1 MQKENSFFFLFP
13 SGSIFDEVKDTNKQ
27 AKYKIKKLQNGQ
39 KSH

>member
-13 SGSIFDEVKDTNKQ
+13 SGSIFDEVKDTSKR
-27 AKYKIKKLQNGQ
+27 AEYKIKKLQNGQ